1 MKLRDMSPDQILEE
15 LETRADNYADAYE
28 LEQNDKARHESLCVA
43 MYQQFREGTADTSG
57 MSQGD
62 AERAYKSTQ
71 AYLESHKNLVMAQ
84 TDCLRA
90 KMRLERARAAKD
102 LYQTE
107 RADARRV
114 Q

>member
-1 MKLRDMSPDQILEE
+1 MRLRDMSPDQILEE

-43 MYQQFREGTADTSG
+43 MYQTFRETEG

-62 AERAYKSTQ
+62 AEKAYKSTQ

-114 Q
+114 